1 MIRKE
6 RVDKK
11 KRIYPYLRL
20 EAYKKLNR
28 LAKACDVSVHELAT
42 DAINIAV
49 NNPAFI
55 VWAQQKYQVAA
66 DDSLRVIPL
75 VQNGKVHY

>member
-11 KRIYPYLRL
+11 KRIYPYLRM
-20 EAYKKLNR
+20 ETYRKLNR

-42 DAINIAV
+42 DAVSIAV

-55 VWAQQKYQVAA
+55 TWVQQKYKVAA
-66 DDSLRVIPL
+66 DDPLRVVPL
-75 VQNGKVHY
+75 IENGVVRY

>member
-1 MIRKE
+1 MLRKE

-11 KRIYPYLRL
+11 KRIYPYLWL
-20 EAYKKLNR
+20 ETYKKLNR

-55 VWAQQKYQVAA
+55 VWAQDRYMVPG
-66 DDSLRVIPL
+66 DDPLRVIPL
-75 VQNGKVHY
+75 IENGRVHY